1 MNVLILDTT
10 TKLHQIVKEQWG
22 LFRVTRFHPWRLKA
36 ADRAERILKVFP
48 GNQVLTASNLVE
60 MIGLEPTTSAVQ
72 RRRSPKLSYIPNDL
86 KRPGLRD
93 YGAGAEVPAS
103 YPERAPQKK
112 MVGLARVELATSSLS
127 GMRSN
132 QLSYKPTYHSQKKK
146 PTGLLQVNKGWRCTA
161 TWRCAIN
168 AHRNPRKEFL

>member
-22 LFRVTRFHPWRLKA
+22 LSRVTRFHPRRLKA
-36 ADRAERILKVFP
+36 ADRAERILKDLSR
-48 GNQVLTASNLVE
+48 NQVLTAGNLVE

-93 YGAGAEVPAS
+93 YGTGAEVPVP
-103 YPERAPQKK
+103 YPGGAPPEKNG
-112 MVGLARVELATSSLS
+112 GLS
-127 GMRSN
+127 
-132 QLSYKPTYHSQKKK
+132 
-146 PTGLLQVNKGWRCTA
+146 
-161 TWRCAIN
+161 
-168 AHRNPRKEFL
+168 

>member
-22 LFRVTRFHPWRLKA
+22 LSRVTRFHPRRLKA

-103 YPERAPQKK
+103 CPGRAPPEKNG
-112 MVGLARVELATSSLS
+112 GLS
-127 GMRSN
+127 
-132 QLSYKPTYHSQKKK
+132 
-146 PTGLLQVNKGWRCTA
+146 
-161 TWRCAIN
+161 
-168 AHRNPRKEFL
+168 